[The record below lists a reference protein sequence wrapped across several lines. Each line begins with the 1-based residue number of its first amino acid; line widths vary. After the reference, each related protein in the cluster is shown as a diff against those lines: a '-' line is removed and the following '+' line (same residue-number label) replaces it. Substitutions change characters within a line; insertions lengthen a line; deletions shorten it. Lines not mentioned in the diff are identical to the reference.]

1 MQILTTL
8 RRNLD
13 TPVTCKIRLLKSPQD
28 TVELARRIEKT
39 GVSTLAVHGR
49 ALCDC
54 GTVEIVGPI
63 ASTVEDVMYAAMLG
77 SSSADRI
84 SLNPVIS
91 LKTDTFVICT

>member
-63 ASTVEDVMYAAMLG
+63 ASTVEDVMLVYAAMLG

-84 SLNPVIS
+84 SLNPE
-91 LKTDTFVICT
+91 TY